1 MKHKIFEG
9 KTIIIAIPNHF
20 GFPQRFKENLEYL
33 GFKVFLLLGDSGRIP
48 IKDKIIHGYK
58 KFILG
63 DRSHKYIVSNNI
75 HKLHLLR
82 QLSTID
88 TAEYALFIR
97 PDLFDFEV
105 VKRVKELSKKV
116 VAYQWDGMERYPLV
130 KKYIDLFDKFYVFDS
145 NDIAISPKLQPT
157 TNFYF
162 DDILVKEK
170 TESKTVFFV
179 GTYTEDRVVLL
190 ENIISELEKNKLIP
204 KFYLF
209 SKKRKEV
216 HKDIKM
222 ISKYFSYEESVV
234 RAQRAEYML
243 DLHNPVHNGLSF
255 RTFESIGYEKKLIT
269 DNSLVKTQDFYNP
282 SNIYVIGDNYEG
294 FEKFIK
300 TPYEPLET
308 TIREKYSFS
317 NWITQLLR

>member
-130 KKYIDLFDKFYVFDS
+130 KKYIDLFDKFYVFD
-145 NDIAISPKLQPT
+145 NTDIAIDPKLLHT

-162 DDILVKEK
+162 DDILTKEK
-170 TESKTVFFV
+170 PELRTVFFV
-179 GTYTEDRVVLL
+179 GTYVKDRVALL
-190 ENIISELEKNKLIP
+190 ENIISKLKENNLIP

-209 SKKRKEV
+209 SDKKRKV
-216 HKDIKM
+216 SKDIKI
-222 ISKYFSYEESVV
+222 ISEYFSFEESAMM
-234 RAQRAEYML
+234 AQRAEYML
-243 DLHNPVHNGLSF
+243 DLHNPIHNGLSF

-269 DNSLVKTQDFYNP
+269 DNSLVKAQDFYDP
-282 SNIYVIGDNYEG
+282 ANIFVIGDSYEG
-294 FEKFIK
+294 FEDFLSTSYK
-300 TPYEPLET
+300 PLDP